1 MGLKKGKYVYVRI
14 NDKTY
19 VKVRVLKSKSEENP
33 ERYIVVGPIVKEP
46 PWTARVIDL
55 ETLPDEVASKIMEE
69 YYALKP

>member
-1 MGLKKGKYVYVRI
+1 VGLKKGKYVYVRI

-55 ETLPDEVASKIMEE
+55 ETLPDEVASKIREE

>member
-55 ETLPDEVASKIMEE
+55 ETLPDEVASKIREE

>member
-14 NDKTY
+14 SNKVY
-19 VKVRVLKSKSEENP
+19 VKVRVLKSRSEENP

-46 PWTARVIDL
+46 PWTAKVIDV
-55 ETLPDEVASKIMEE
+55 ETLPDEVASKIREG